1 MHIAIWVI
9 TALLVAL
16 WSGLCWALGSLLA
29 MDGSWVAAV
38 GPWLQKLPFGGW
50 LEGWFPEWLSVAHA
64 LLQALQA
71 MLSWLGAAAPV
82 LVGVMWAAVT
92 GLLVLLAGVLSLVVA
107 LVRRSM
113 PPPAAAA
120 AA

>member
-16 WSGLCWALGSLLA
+16 WSAVCWALGSLLA

-38 GPWLQKLPFGGW
+38 GPWLQTLPFGGW
-50 LEGWFPEWLSVAHA
+50 LEGWFPEWLAFANA

-82 LVGVMWAAVT
+82 LVGVLWAAVT
-92 GLLVLLAGVLSLVVA
+92 GVLVLLAALLSLVVA
-107 LVRRSM
+107 LVRRSV
-113 PPPAAAA
+113 PQPAPAAAG
-120 AA
+120 